1 MLLVVD
7 ANVVFSAL
15 VNKGE
20 TYQVF
25 ERNSRQKKFSF
36 IAPEYMFLEIELKTA
51 KLLSITALTANEVS
65 DAYLFIRKQIE
76 MISFSE
82 FSDTLAEAQKRNYDD
97 APYIALALKRR
108 CAIFSGDKQLKQ
120 QAKIPI
126 YSPRE
131 LLTILSRA

>member
-25 ERNSRQKKFSF
+25 ENNKKWKKFIF
-36 IAPEYMFLEIELKTA
+36 IAPEYMFSEIEKKIT
-51 KLLSITALTANEVS
+51 KLLSVTSLTTDELQ
-65 DAYLFIRKQIE
+65 DAFIFIREQIE
-76 MISFSE
+76 TISFSE
-82 FSDTLAEAQKRNYDD
+82 FSDMLPEAQKRNLND

-108 CAIFSGDKQLKQ
+108 CPIFSGDKQLKQ
-120 QAKIPI
+120 QAKIPV

-131 LLTILSRA
+131 ILNILSRE